1 MCVASVIGAWILLT
15 PPNGGPDEAGHMVR
29 GIAVARGEPGSRRI
43 EGAAW
48 VVHPDVSCYALF
60 ADRPASCASQQP
72 GVRDEIVLETAAND
86 YPIWGHVAVGLAI
99 EVSSPDTSP
108 YLPRAVSAL
117 VPGTL
122 LVASIVL
129 ARRRSALAAA
139 LTLLAITPMAWFT
152 IAIVNPS
159 ALAIGGALALW
170 VAIVFHPPSSPSA
183 LSDRLVGWLVVAGY
197 AASLLPRRDGAIWTS
212 LILVAAF
219 AATNTSFVAW
229 WRRLGT
235 AQRAVG
241 IVATAAAC
249 YWAFSNGGDPAL
261 TMIVGSAVVIGHEL
275 LRAGLARV
283 DGWVPR
289 TVVATLVA
297 VIAVVAGVTVVGARP
312 GGYDND
318 LASRIVRESGANLR
332 EAIGAVAT
340 LDAKTPL
347 WAVGLLVIALIFVA
361 GCSVVGARARSAD
374 RRPVIVGVAVV
385 AVAAVA
391 AWLLELAQ
399 GNDSGTYWQ
408 GRYYLPFLMG
418 VPILI
423 GLPLVD
429 LADRRR
435 QDIARWVVAATM
447 LVVTNVTFVV
457 AARRWGVGSGG
468 SWHPSAW
475 DTYGSPIAPLPLAVG
490 HLAATALLA
499 GLAVGPVG
507 TGAHRRMT
515 ADGPADR

>member
-1 MCVASVIGAWILLT
+1 VT
-15 PPNGGPDEAGHMVR
+15 
-29 GIAVARGEPGSRRI
+29 
-43 EGAAW
+43 
-48 VVHPDVSCYALF
+48 
-60 ADRPASCASQQP
+60 
-72 GVRDEIVLETAAND
+72 
-86 YPIWGHVAVGLAI
+86 
-99 EVSSPDTSP
+99 
-108 YLPRAVSAL
+108 
-117 VPGTL
+117 
-122 LVASIVL
+122 
-129 ARRRSALAAA
+129 
-139 LTLLAITPMAWFT
+139 
-152 IAIVNPS
+152 
-159 ALAIGGALALW
+159 
-170 VAIVFHPPSSPSA
+170 
-183 LSDRLVGWLVVAGY
+183 
-197 AASLLPRRDGAIWTS
+197 
-212 LILVAAF
+212 
-219 AATNTSFVAW
+219 
-229 WRRLGT
+229 
-235 AQRAVG
+235 
-241 IVATAAAC
+241 
-249 YWAFSNGGDPAL
+249 
-261 TMIVGSAVVIGHEL
+261 
-275 LRAGLARV
+275 
-283 DGWVPR
+283 GWVPR
-289 TVVATLVA
+289 AVVATLVA
-297 VIAVVAGVTVVGARP
+297 IVAVFAGVTVVGARP

-361 GCSVVGARARSAD
+361 GCSVVGSRARSAD

-435 QDIARWVVAATM
+435 QDIARWVVVATM

-457 AARRWGVGSGG
+457 AARRWGVGTEG
-468 SWHPSAW
+468 SWHPSSW
-475 DTYGSPIAPLPLAVG
+475 DTYGPPIAPLPLAVG

-499 GLAVGPVG
+499 WLAVGPVG
-507 TGAHRRMT
+507 PVGTGGHRRMT